1 MTSIEAVAREF
12 AKELDLEGQLVLSV
26 FLMRL
31 KLAAATQ
38 PTDNVVELGVID
50 RERGWR
56 LTED

>member
-31 KLAAATQ
+31 QLRAADRS
-38 PTDNVVELGVID
+38 TDNVEELGVID